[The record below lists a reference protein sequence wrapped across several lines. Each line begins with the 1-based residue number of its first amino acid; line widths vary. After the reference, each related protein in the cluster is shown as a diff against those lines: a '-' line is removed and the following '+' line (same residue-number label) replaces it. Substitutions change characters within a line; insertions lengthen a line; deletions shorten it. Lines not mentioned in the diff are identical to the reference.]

1 MGPAAPCLRRSQ
13 RQPCHVRA
21 HGVLGTPLP
30 LGDGQYAVGVDLV
43 LEPFGE
49 GLARVDG

>member
-1 MGPAAPCLRRSQ
+1 MASGVIRR
-13 RQPCHVRA
+13 
-21 HGVLGTPLP
+21 
-30 LGDGQYAVGVDLV
+30 QYAVGVDLV